1 MTGSFYQLFLM
12 NLRLVYR
19 NRGGLFFTL
28 VMPTVI
34 FVALSILPI
43 GRVLGET
50 ISYSDYL
57 LPGII
62 AMTVM
67 QGGIY
72 GLAYWMVDMKSR
84 GVIKRFLVTPIKQP
98 ELIISLLASRA
109 LVSVAQA
116 VFLTLVAT
124 IFFGFVPSLQLL
136 PAIVVILLGAG
147 IFLMVGLLISMIAD
161 SYEAAA
167 PVTAAIGLPLTF
179 LGNIFFPVS
188 SLPGFLEKVAN
199 ILPIT
204 YMADALRI
212 LFLRQDNIMDI
223 WKDLLILLAW
233 FIAILVLVLWKF
245 RLKE

>member
-1 MTGSFYQLFLM
+1 M

-28 VMPTVI
+28 VMPTII
-34 FVALSILPI
+34 FIALSILPI

-116 VFLTLVAT
+116 VFLTLVAAT
-124 IFFGFVPSLQLL
+124 FFGFALSFQLL
-136 PAIVVILLGAG
+136 PAVVIILLGSG

-167 PVTAAIGLPLTF
+167 PITAAIGLPLTF

-199 ILPIT
+199 VLPIT

-212 LFLRQDNIMDI
+212 IFLESGSLMDLG
-223 WKDLLILLAW
+223 KDLGVLLAW
-233 FIAILVLVLWKF
+233 FVVIMVIVLWKF
-245 RLKE
+245 RLKD